1 MEVSPMWAFFSA
13 RLRMWLILAV
23 AAPLVG
29 WLLGRIGDLIEARRG
44 PTSTSRML
52 KKGRD
57 FLGRRSRGPLAPRPT
72 ADRTGVRDA
81 GLPTR

>member
-1 MEVSPMWAFFSA
+1 MWAFFSA
-13 RLRMWLILAV
+13 RFRMWLILAV
-23 AAPLVG
+23 AAPLLG

-44 PTSTSRML
+44 ANTVSRLL
-52 KKGRD
+52 KTGRD

-72 ADRTGVRDA
+72 AERTGGRDA